1 MEDLTIRTEI
11 RKRCRNF
18 LSITA
23 SRTEHM
29 IRTNTVPSR
38 PIDPIKI
45 FEPAEYRRWW
55 RSVIRLDRVQYANL
69 TITFSDGVYWDLRE
83 GTRQYV

>member
-1 MEDLTIRTEI
+1 MTLTVNHNIRA
-11 RKRCRNF
+11 RCRNF

-29 IRTNTVPSR
+29 IRNNTVPSR
-38 PIDPIKI
+38 PIDPIKL

-55 RSVIRLDRVQYANL
+55 AAVIRVDNVKYANM
-69 TITFSDGVYWDLRE
+69 TITFSDGVYWDLRDMSE
-83 GTRQYV
+83 TYV